1 MRLERL
7 VGPDYAGMQGFL
19 GLGKH
24 FNLLPQSIEK
34 PLGEEVRI
42 SFEF

>member
-7 VGPDYAGMQGFL
+7 VGPDCAGMQGFL
-19 GLGKH
+19 GHGKH
-24 FNLLPQSIEK
+24 FNLLAHSVEK